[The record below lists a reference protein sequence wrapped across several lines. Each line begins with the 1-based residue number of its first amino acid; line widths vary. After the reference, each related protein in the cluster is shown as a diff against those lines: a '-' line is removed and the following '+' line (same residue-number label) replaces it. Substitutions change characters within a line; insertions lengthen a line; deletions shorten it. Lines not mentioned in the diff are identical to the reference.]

1 MSPSLRQQVL
11 RKIPSVDE
19 ILSRP
24 ETTHLLKSYPRT
36 VVVEA
41 VRKGLGRLREELLNQ
56 KEISEF

>member
-24 ETTHLLKSYPRT
+24 EIADLLKVHPRT

-41 VRKGLGRLREELLNQ
+41 IRKGLGRLREELLKRKN
-56 KEISEF
+56 FLN

>member
-19 ILSRP
+19 ILSKP
-24 ETTHLLKSYPRT
+24 EIADLLKTHPRT

-41 VRKGLGRLREELLNQ
+41 IRKMG
-56 KEISEF
+56 